1 MPIGGTIFT
10 LEPGTPTDPQ
20 FIEFLY
26 RGHSVESDGSTQQ
39 IINQLH
45 FVKTFSLGVP
55 TNLISVYN
63 LVTGVLDAP
72 LSAALSVTY
81 VADNVTLRAMDSP
94 LNLAVPMLNQVVGAV
109 TGDRLP
115 SFNSVVTRKYTNA
128 RGRSFRGSNHWAP
141 IAESQTLLDNLTAGG
156 QTLWD
161 AVATALAT
169 FVGLVDGDGN
179 AWSLFVLSRLKS
191 DLLANPSLF
200 TGATILNSTANA
212 LLGTMK
218 RRKSGVGV

>member
-1 MPIGGTIFT
+1 MPISTPIFT
-10 LEPGTPTDPQ
+10 LEPGTPADPQ
-20 FIEFLY
+20 FVEFLF
-26 RGHSVESDGSTQQ
+26 RGHSVESDGSLQQ

-55 TNLISVYN
+55 TNLANVYTLIDSVFS
-63 LVTGVLDAP
+63 AP
-72 LSAALSVTY
+72 LSAALSVAY
-81 VADNVTLRAMDSP
+81 VPDNCTIRAMDSP
-94 LNLAVPMLNQVVGAV
+94 LFLPQVQPNTLVGAV

-115 SFNSVVTRKYTNA
+115 SFNAVVTRKYTNA

-161 AVATALAT
+161 AVATAIQT
-169 FVGLVDGDGN
+169 FIGLVDADNN
-179 AWSLFVLSRLKS
+179 AWSLMVLSRLKS
-191 DLLANPSLF
+191 DLISNPSLF
-200 TGATILNSTANA
+200 TGATIVSSTANA

-218 RRKSGVGV
+218 RRKSGVGS